1 MMLPLMTTRNKDN
14 RFVVGKKLMLRHG
27 LFSVAVGFV
36 AGYLQQE
43 KKGQTENGITENEDQ
58 GNSVVI
64 TTS

>member
-1 MMLPLMTTRNKDN
+1 MLPLMTTRNRDN
-14 RFVVGKKLMLRHG
+14 RVVGKKLMLRHG

-58 GNSVVI
+58 GSSVVI

>member
-1 MMLPLMTTRNKDN
+1 MMLPLMTTRNRDN
-14 RFVVGKKLMLRHG
+14 RVVGKKLMLRHG
-27 LFSVAVGFV
+27 VFSVAVGFV